1 VHYGGSRA
9 RGPFVAVNCAAIPR
23 ELAESSF
30 FGHVRGAFTGAHEAH
45 RGYFAQAHGGTLFLD
60 EIGDLPPELQAKLLR
75 TLETGTV
82 TPLGG
87 SQERAVDVRILAA
100 TNQELTSLIS
110 QDRFREDLYF
120 RLAGFTV
127 AVPPLRS
134 RREDI
139 PLLVDHFLRR
149 YAAEMG
155 REPAGLSREA
165 LAMLEGH
172 EFPGNVRELKNLVE
186 YALIRSRGALIRPEH
201 LRFVEFRPGAE
212 SAQASAPLPGPAAGR
227 PAHEE
232 ERILAYVRDHGSIGN
247 SECRDL
253 LGISLEQARYL
264 LRKLSAQGAV
274 ELEGERRWR
283 RYRLPSG

>member
-1 VHYGGSRA
+1 
-9 RGPFVAVNCAAIPR
+9 R

-30 FGHVRGAFTGAHEAH
+30 FGHVRGAFTGAHEAR
-45 RGYFAQAHGGTLFLD
+45 RGYFEQADEGTLFLD

-149 YAAEMG
+149 YGAEMG

-201 LRFVEFRPGAE
+201 LRFVDYRPAPE
-212 SAQASAPLPGPAAGR
+212 AAPRPDLLPVAAPNASRLPG
-227 PAHEE
+227 EE
-232 ERILAYVRDHGSIGN
+232 GRILAYVRQHGSIGN

-253 LGISLEQARYL
+253 LEVSPEQAKYL
-264 LRKLSAQGAV
+264 LRKLSAQGLLH
-274 ELEGERRWR
+274 LEGTGRWR
-283 RYRLPSG
+283 RYRLPPA